1 MLHVLVLEDDAASRD
16 ALGCILKSMSDHVDV
31 CAVSSLEEAEEALK
45 KGIIFDLF
53 LLDVNLDASKQEDV
67 SGITFAKEIRKMY
80 QYEMT
85 PVVMITSVPG
95 MELSA
100 YRELHCYQY
109 ILKPF
114 RQEAVQDVVK
124 KVMAHPQEKPEQ
136 YLVVKREGV
145 NYQIRCDEIVF
156 CQAIPRGV
164 CLCLKNERMNV
175 SYLTIRQLLE
185 KLPKE
190 DFLQC
195 HRMFVVNKEHVEYY
209 DLVNQVIKMQGYP
222 DMIDIGI
229 TYKQEV
235 RRQIHG

>member
-1 MLHVLVLEDDAASRD
+1 MHE
-16 ALGCILKSMSDHVDV
+16 
-31 CAVSSLEEAEEALK
+31 
-45 KGIIFDLF
+45 
-53 LLDVNLDASKQEDV
+53 
-67 SGITFAKEIRKMY
+67 
-80 QYEMT
+80 YEMT

-95 MELSA
+95 MELPA

-114 RQEAVQDVVK
+114 REEEVLNVVK
-124 KVMAHPQEKPEQ
+124 KVMAHPQEKPEPFI
-136 YLVVKREGV
+136 VVKREGV

-164 CLCLKNERMNV
+164 CLKLKNDQMNV
-175 SYLTIRQLLE
+175 SYLTVRQLME

-190 DFLQC
+190 RFLQC
-195 HRMFVVNKEHVEYY
+195 HRMFVVNKEYVEYY

-222 DMIDIGI
+222 DMIDIGV
-229 TYKQEV
+229 TYKPEV